1 MIAYI
6 VAIILAMLFGWGVI
20 LAACFAFTVPLYWP
34 IALVA
39 VAWFVFIAKSY
50 WGGPLDD

>member
-6 VAIILAMLFGWGVI
+6 IAIILAMLFGWGVI
-20 LAACFAFTVPLYWP
+20 LAACFAFTIPLYWP
-34 IALVA
+34 IALAA
-39 VAWFVFIAKSY
+39 VAWAAFVAKAY